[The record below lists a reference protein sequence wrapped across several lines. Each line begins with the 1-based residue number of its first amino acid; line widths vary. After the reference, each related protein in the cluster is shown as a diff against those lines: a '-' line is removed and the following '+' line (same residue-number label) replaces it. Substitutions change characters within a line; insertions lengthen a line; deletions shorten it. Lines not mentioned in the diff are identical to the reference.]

1 MLSLFNDNYGVR
13 KPAFA
18 ERDLSSRGLF
28 DGNVLRIETRIPPG
42 TAERL
47 RLWLLVM
54 FLSTYPLLIGALLA
68 ASGGGARFV
77 LILIG
82 VASMLSIVNLIL
94 VPWALIQDRRIEIGP
109 TGIDII
115 AKISPGRLSWSYVRS
130 VRVTGGRRPRDPIA
144 FWIGGLGRRRIVS
157 VNPAEHPEAISRL
170 TSAVARYA
178 PHAKRSGRINND
190 AWDPTGSVEGE
201 FVSVDSSWGSL
212 WILYSIVVAMAAV
225 NFQLALVVGPNII
238 PSSTIRGAVVLVY
251 FVMAMTFVSTA
262 NWMSRMSGSE
272 AGGLTLPRIRG
283 LARFGGAFLVALSA
297 LLTVVTTA

>member
-1 MLSLFNDNYGVR
+1 
-13 KPAFA
+13 
-18 ERDLSSRGLF
+18 
-28 DGNVLRIETRIPPG
+28 
-42 TAERL
+42 
-47 RLWLLVM
+47 M

-115 AKISPGRLSWSYVRS
+115 GS

-297 LLTVVTTA
+297 LLTVVTIA